1 MWIITP
7 GKCGSVFL
15 NRKQRNNMKRY
26 IFRSLYSFTLIFA
39 LASCEKNVISYGDST
54 LADPTKTLLK
64 LNYSSLYAANPA
76 VQIAFNGSRVTPLI
90 AGRTPYPG
98 GGYNT
103 IGDSRPDY
111 LLVNPGE
118 ISIKISIPQRGT
130 NLDSVV
136 LYNTSITVEA
146 GKNYTAHITDTA
158 AKTQTVLLT
167 DDFARPDSNFAKYK
181 FVNLMP
187 NVPAVDLYYGTT
199 LVASN
204 IAYKAASNY
213 FTLQIPSSTLSWA
226 VRPAG
231 AAATTT
237 ALALYSSASTTTNQ
251 RVYTVFAI
259 GYAGATDAV
268 RKPYVSFLLN
278 R

>member
-1 MWIITP
+1 
-7 GKCGSVFL
+7 
-15 NRKQRNNMKRY
+15 MKRY
-26 IFRSLYSFTLIFA
+26 FFRSLYIVLLTFA
-39 LASCEKNVISYGDST
+39 IAGCEKNVISYGDST
-54 LADPTKTLLK
+54 IVDASKALLK
-64 LNYSSLYAANPA
+64 LNYSSLYAANPS
-76 VQIAFNGSRVTPLI
+76 VQISFNGARVTPLL

-103 IGDSRPDY
+103 NGDSRPDY
-111 LLVNPGE
+111 LAVTPGE

-130 NLDSVV
+130 NVDSVV
-136 LYNTSITVEA
+136 LYTTSVTVEA

-167 DDFARPDSNFAKYK
+167 DEFARPDSNYAKFK

-199 LVASN
+199 LVAPN

-213 FTLQIPSSTLSWA
+213 FTLQVPASTLSWA

-237 ALALYSSASTTTNQ
+237 ALAVYSSASTTTNQ

-268 RKPYVSFLLN
+268 RRPYVSFLLN